1 MNQKSIAIINPKI
14 LKWAREQCGLT
25 HQEAV
30 GSYFNPE
37 KLEKAE
43 KGKIY
48 LTFNQFLTIANRYG
62 RNPAFFYLDH
72 IPKEVLIEDFRTP
85 SSLKVKYSPK
95 LRKTIINVKEKHEL
109 AVDFKNYDREY
120 DYSYVNLISI
130 ESNVEDVA
138 KKISNLLDINL
149 KERKLWKNKYSALK
163 GWIKAIE
170 TRGILVFQLSHI
182 DTSEMRAFSISET
195 PFPVI
200 ALNRGDSP
208 FGRIFSLIHELCHIM
223 LKKGGICTYRFQDE
237 EHFKI
242 EKFCNAVAGEV
253 LVPKPSLLKQKII
266 IKHGSSVEW
275 DERELKSLSKVYWV
289 SSEVILRRLLTL
301 NLTSKTF
308 YQKMRENWKKRERE
322 QGGFG
327 EKGHLKVL
335 RTNSPNFIKI
345 VLNAMYDNKIL
356 MTDVSYYLDMS
367 LKYFNDLVKNFKR
380 SQYE

>member
-1 MNQKSIAIINPKI
+1 MSQTSIAIINPEI

-30 GSYFNPE
+30 GSNFNPE

-43 KGKIY
+43 RGEKF
-48 LTFNQFLTIANRYG
+48 LTFNQLLTIANKYG

-72 IPKEVLIEDFRTP
+72 IPKEELIDDFRTP
-85 SSLKVKYSPK
+85 SSLKVKYSPR
-95 LRKTIINVKEKHEL
+95 LRKAIINVKAKHIL
-109 AVDFKNYDREY
+109 AKEFKNYDKEY
-120 DYSYVNLISI
+120 DYSYVNLINLKSKVD
-130 ESNVEDVA
+130 NVA
-138 KKISNLLDINL
+138 KKILALLNINL
-149 KERKLWKNKYSALK
+149 RERKLWRDYYSALK
-163 GWIKAIE
+163 GWRRAIE
-170 TRGILVFQLSHI
+170 ANGILIFQLSNT

-223 LKKGGICTYRFQDE
+223 LKKGGVCRYNSQDE
-237 EHFKI
+237 EYFKI

-253 LVPKPSLLKQKII
+253 LVPKVSLLEHKFIK
-266 IKHGSSVEW
+266 KHGSSDEW
-275 DERELKSLSKVYWV
+275 EERELNSLSKVYWV

-301 NLTSKTF
+301 NLTSKAF
-308 YQKMRENWKKRERE
+308 YQKMRENWKGRQREKE
-322 QGGFG
+322 GFG

-335 RTNSPNFIKI
+335 RTNSPNFIRI

-367 LKYFNDLVKNFKR
+367 LKYFNDVVKNFE
-380 SQYE
+380 SSFL